1 MKKELTKNTI
11 PMALFSGIMNPV
23 AVAYLMVSHLKQI
36 YRKGYLIEP
45 RNVEADKCE
54 SVADHCFGLLAL
66 ITFIMTSYK
75 IELDWQRVMLM
86 AIIHEFGEVYAGDIT
101 PKDGVSGE
109 EKYALE
115 RISVRLILNEFPGG
129 DELIEIW
136 EEYEAQLTPE
146 SRFVRQLDKLEMGL
160 QSCIYHRQYG
170 MPNEDFVK
178 DVESSL
184 SDPILVNIF
193 RSILHSA

>member
-1 MKKELTKNTI
+1 MKNILTKNI
-11 PMALFSGIMNPV
+11 VPKHLFSGMMNPV
-23 AVAYLMVSHLKQI
+23 AVAYLIINHLKQL
-36 YRKGYLIEP
+36 YRKGFLIEP
-45 RNVEADKCE
+45 RNIEPEKCE

-66 ITFIMTSYK
+66 ISFIMTGYK
-75 IELDWQRVMLM
+75 IELDWQKVMLM

-129 DELIEIW
+129 DELIDIW
-136 EEYEAQLTPE
+136 EEHEAQLTPE
-146 SRFVRQLDKLEMGL
+146 SRFVRQLDIIEMGL

-170 MPNEDFVK
+170 MPNEDFIQT
-178 DVESSL
+178 VESSL
-184 SDPILVNIF
+184 TDPILVNIF
-193 RSILHSA
+193 NSILHPA